1 MPKGLILFQFT
12 AFNYMKIKKTQLNR
26 LHHSL
31 GAKMVSFGG
40 FEMPVSYSSIK
51 EEHHCVREKLGV
63 FDVSHMGEFF
73 VEGPAAMA
81 LLQHACSNDISK
93 LVPGKAQ
100 YNYFPNT
107 TGGIVDD
114 LIVYQL
120 TEEKYLL
127 VVNASNIEKDWAWI
141 TTLNADFNAT
151 LTNASN
157 DYALLAVQGPKAI
170 EALQSLTGFDL
181 SSLAFYAHTTTT
193 FAGVDN
199 ILIATT
205 GYTGSGGVEIY
216 CKNEVVQHLWEVI
229 FKAGEAFGIQPIGLA
244 ARDTLRLE
252 MGYCLYG
259 NEIDDTTSPI
269 AAGLGWV
276 TRPNTDFVNAASIA
290 QEKSEGTT
298 NQLVGFELIDRG
310 IPRTGH
316 EIVTA
321 DESVI
326 GKVTSGTQ
334 SPSLNKAIGLGYVP
348 KDKAKPGE
356 VIHVQVRNKILAAK
370 VVKLPF
376 YIA

>member
-1 MPKGLILFQFT
+1 M
-12 AFNYMKIKKTQLNR
+12 KKTVLNQ

-31 GAKMVSFGG
+31 GAKMVAFGG

-73 VEGPAAMA
+73 VEGPAALA

-100 YNYFPNT
+100 YNYFPNKK
-107 TGGIVDD
+107 GGIVDD

-120 TEEKYLL
+120 AVEKYLL
-127 VVNASNIEKDWAWI
+127 VVNASNIDKDWAWI
-141 TTLNADFNAT
+141 SALNSSFKAK
-151 LTNASN
+151 LTNASE
-157 DYALLAVQGPKAI
+157 DYSLLAVQGPKAI
-170 EALQSLTGFDL
+170 EAMQKLTDFDL
-181 SSLAFYAHTTTT
+181 ASLPFYGHTTTT
-193 FAGVDN
+193 FAGLEN
-199 ILIATT
+199 IIVATT

-216 CKNEVVQHLWEVI
+216 CKNDVIAQLWEAI
-229 FKAGEAFGIQPIGLA
+229 FKAGATFGVQAIGLA

-259 NEIDDTTSPI
+259 NEINDSSSPI

-276 TRPNTDFVNAASIA
+276 TRPATAFVNAESINE
-290 QEKSEGTT
+290 QKEKGTKDK
-298 NQLVGFELIDRG
+298 LVGFELINRG

-316 EIVTA
+316 DIVT
-321 DESVI
+321 EEGTVI
-326 GKVTSGTQ
+326 GQVTSGTQ

-348 KDKAKPGE
+348 TEKAIPGTS
-356 VIHVQVRNKILAAK
+356 IHIQVRNKVLAAK

-376 YIA
+376 YTPQK

>member
-1 MPKGLILFQFT
+1 M
-12 AFNYMKIKKTQLNR
+12 KKTELNE
-26 LHHSL
+26 LHHAL
-31 GAKMVSFGG
+31 GAKMVAFGG
-40 FEMPVSYSSIK
+40 FEMPVSYTSIK

-73 VEGPAAMA
+73 VEGPAALD
-81 LLQHACSNDISK
+81 LLQYACSNDIAK

-100 YNYFPNT
+100 YNYFPNRE
-107 TGGIVDD
+107 GGIVDD

-127 VVNASNIEKDWAWI
+127 VVNAANIDKDWAWI
-141 TTLNADFNAT
+141 NELNASFKAQ
-151 LTNASN
+151 LTNASE

-170 EALQSLTGFDL
+170 EAMQALTDFDL
-181 SSLAFYAHTTTT
+181 ASLPFYAHTTTT
-193 FAGVDN
+193 FAGLDN
-199 ILIATT
+199 IIVATT

-216 CKNEVVQHLWEVI
+216 CKNEDIAKLWKAI
-229 FKAGEAFGIQPIGLA
+229 FKAGETFGIQPIGLA

-259 NEIDDTTSPI
+259 NEINDNSSPI

-276 TRPNTDFVNAASIA
+276 TRPTTNFVNAENIGE
-290 QEKSEGTT
+290 QKEKGTKEK
-298 NQLVGFELIDRG
+298 LVGFELIDRG

-316 EIVTA
+316 DIVTVNG
-321 DESVI
+321 DII

-348 KDKAKPGE
+348 IEKAAEGSI
-356 VIHVQVRNKILAAK
+356 IHIQVRNKLLAAK

-376 YIA
+376 YKPQK

>member
-1 MPKGLILFQFT
+1 M
-12 AFNYMKIKKTQLNR
+12 KKTELNE

-31 GAKMVSFGG
+31 GAKMVAFGG

-73 VEGPAAMA
+73 VEGPSALD
-81 LLQHACSNDISK
+81 LLQHACSNDITK

-100 YNYFPNT
+100 YNYFPNRE
-107 TGGIVDD
+107 GGIVDD

-120 TEEKYLL
+120 EEEKYLL
-127 VVNASNIEKDWAWI
+127 VVNASNIDKDWEWI
-141 TTLNADFNAT
+141 NSLNTSFNAQ
-151 LTNASN
+151 LTNVSE
-157 DYALLAVQGPKAI
+157 DYSLLAVQGPKAL
-170 EALQSLTGFDL
+170 EALEILTDFDL
-181 SSLAFYAHTTTT
+181 SSLPFYAHTTTS
-193 FAGVDN
+193 FAGLEN
-199 ILIATT
+199 IIVATT

-216 CKNEVVQHLWEVI
+216 CKNNDVAQLWKAI
-229 FKAGEAFGIQPIGLA
+229 FKAGEVFGVQPIGLA

-259 NEIDDTTSPI
+259 NEINDSSSPI
-269 AAGLGWV
+269 AAGLDWV
-276 TRPNTDFVNAASIA
+276 TRPNTGFINAERIG
-290 QEKSEGTT
+290 QQKENGTK
-298 NQLVGFELIDRG
+298 NKLIGFELIDRG

-316 EIVTA
+316 DIVA
-321 DESVI
+321 ENGDII

-348 KDKAKPGE
+348 AEKSSEGSK
-356 VIHVQVRNKILAAK
+356 IHLKVRNKVLAAK

-376 YIA
+376 YTPQK

>member
-1 MPKGLILFQFT
+1 M
-12 AFNYMKIKKTQLNR
+12 NMKKTQLNE

-40 FEMPVSYSSIK
+40 YEMPVSYSSIK

-63 FDVSHMGEFF
+63 FDVSHMGEFM
-73 VEGPAAMA
+73 VEGPNAKA
-81 LLQHACSNDISK
+81 LLQHACSNDIAK
-93 LVPGKAQ
+93 LIPGKAQ

-120 TEEKYLL
+120 AEEQYFL
-127 VVNASNIEKDWAWI
+127 VVNAANIDKDWAWI
-141 TTLNADFNAT
+141 NALNSAFKAT
-151 LTNASN
+151 LTNVSEAYS
-157 DYALLAVQGPKAI
+157 LLAVQGPKAI
-170 EALQSLTGFDL
+170 EALQGLTDFDL
-181 SSLAFYAHTTTT
+181 ASLPFYAHTITR
-193 FAGVDN
+193 FAGIENTIV
-199 ILIATT
+199 ATT

-216 CKNEVVQHLWEVI
+216 CKNENVSQVWEAI
-229 FKAGEAFGIQPIGLA
+229 FKAGKAFGVQPIGLA

-259 NEIDDTTSPI
+259 NEINDKSSPI

-276 TRPNTDFVNAASIA
+276 SRPATGFVNAETID
-290 QEKSEGTT
+290 QQKREGTKEK
-298 NQLVGFELIDRG
+298 LVGFTLIDRG
-310 IPRTGH
+310 IPRSGH
-316 EIVTA
+316 AIVTA
-321 DESVI
+321 AGEVI

-348 KDKAKPGE
+348 AALAVPGTI
-356 VIHVQVRNKILAAK
+356 IHLQIRQKIIAAQ

-376 YIA
+376 LRPQK

>member
-1 MPKGLILFQFT
+1 M
-12 AFNYMKIKKTQLNR
+12 KKTELNQ

-31 GAKMVSFGG
+31 GAKMVAFGG

-73 VEGPAAMA
+73 VEGPAALA
-81 LLQHACSNDISK
+81 LLQYACSNDITK

-100 YNYFPNT
+100 YNYFPNQE
-107 TGGIVDD
+107 GGIVDD

-120 TEEKYLL
+120 AEEHYLL
-127 VVNASNIEKDWAWI
+127 VVNASNIDKDWAWI
-141 TTLNADFNAT
+141 NALNSSFNAK
-151 LTNASN
+151 LTNASE
-157 DYALLAVQGPKAI
+157 DYSLLAVQGPKAI
-170 EALQSLTGFDL
+170 EAMQALTDFDL
-181 SSLAFYAHTTTT
+181 ASLPFYGHTTTT
-193 FAGVDN
+193 FADVEN
-199 ILIATT
+199 IIIATT

-216 CKNEVVQHLWEVI
+216 CKNDVVAQPWEAI
-229 FKAGEAFGIQPIGLA
+229 FKAGAAFGVQAIGLA

-259 NEIDDTTSPI
+259 NEINDSSSPI

-276 TRPNTDFVNAASIA
+276 TRPDTAFVNADSIGK
-290 QEKSEGTT
+290 QKEKGTKDK
-298 NQLVGFELIDRG
+298 LVGFELIDRG

-316 EIVTA
+316 DIVTENG
-321 DESVI
+321 DVI

-348 KDKAKPGE
+348 TEKATPGTT
-356 VIHVQVRNKILAAK
+356 IHIQVRNKVLAAK

-376 YIA
+376 YTPQK

>member
-1 MPKGLILFQFT
+1 M
-12 AFNYMKIKKTQLNR
+12 KKTELNEI
-26 LHHSL
+26 HHAL
-31 GAKMVSFGG
+31 GAKMVAFGG

-73 VEGPAAMA
+73 VEGPSAID
-81 LLQHACSNDISK
+81 LLQHACSNDIAK

-100 YNYFPNT
+100 YNYFPNRE
-107 TGGIVDD
+107 GGIVDD

-120 TEEKYLL
+120 EEEKYLL
-127 VVNASNIEKDWAWI
+127 VVNASNIDKDWEWI
-141 TTLNADFNAT
+141 NSLNTSFNAQ
-151 LTNASN
+151 LTNASE
-157 DYALLAVQGPKAI
+157 DYSLLAVQGPKAL
-170 EALQSLTGFDL
+170 EAMQALTDFNLADL
-181 SSLAFYAHTTTT
+181 PFYAHATTS
-193 FAGVDN
+193 FAGLDN
-199 ILIATT
+199 IIVATT

-216 CKNEVVQHLWEVI
+216 CKNNDVAQLWKAI
-229 FKAGEAFGIQPIGLA
+229 FKTGEAFGVQPIGLA

-259 NEIDDTTSPI
+259 NEINDSSSPI

-276 TRPNTDFVNAASIA
+276 TRPKTGFVNAESIG
-290 QEKSEGTT
+290 QQKENGTK
-298 NQLVGFELIDRG
+298 NKLVGFELIDRG

-316 EIVTA
+316 DIVSENG
-321 DESVI
+321 DII

-348 KDKAKPGE
+348 VEKASEGSN
-356 VIHVQVRNKILAAK
+356 IHLKVRNKVLAAK

-376 YIA
+376 YTLQK

>member
-1 MPKGLILFQFT
+1 M
-12 AFNYMKIKKTQLNR
+12 KKTELNE
-26 LHHSL
+26 LHHAL
-31 GAKMVSFGG
+31 GAKMVAFGG

-73 VEGPAAMA
+73 VEGPAALD
-81 LLQHACSNDISK
+81 LLQYACSNDIAK

-100 YNYFPNT
+100 YNYFPNRE
-107 TGGIVDD
+107 GGIVDD

-120 TEEKYLL
+120 AEEKYLL
-127 VVNASNIEKDWAWI
+127 VVNASNIDKDWEWI
-141 TTLNADFNAT
+141 NSLNTSFNAQ
-151 LTNASN
+151 LTNASE
-157 DYALLAVQGPKAI
+157 DYSLLAVQGPKAL
-170 EALQSLTGFDL
+170 EAMQTLTDFNLASLP
-181 SSLAFYAHTTTT
+181 FYAHTTTS
-193 FAGVDN
+193 FAGLEN
-199 ILIATT
+199 ILVATT

-216 CKNEVVQHLWEVI
+216 CRNNDVAQLWKAI
-229 FKAGEAFGIQPIGLA
+229 FKAGEAFGVQPIGLA

-259 NEIDDTTSPI
+259 NEINDRSSPI

-276 TRPNTDFVNAASIA
+276 TRPKTDFVNAERIGE
-290 QEKSEGTT
+290 QKENGTT
-298 NQLVGFELIDRG
+298 NKLVGFELIDRG

-316 EIVTA
+316 DIVTENG
-321 DESVI
+321 DIV

-348 KDKAKPGE
+348 VEKASEGSN
-356 VIHVQVRNKILAAK
+356 IHLKVRNKVLAAK

-376 YIA
+376 YTLQK